1 MREKICYDYICLLV
15 ATNRSATGRQPI
27 WQQKGIILVRRG
39 AMPVYDYRCKKCG
52 KKFSIT
58 MSITEHD
65 TKRVKCPKC
74 GSRSVE
80 QQVAA
85 FYAVTS
91 KKS

>member
-1 MREKICYDYICLLV
+1 
-15 ATNRSATGRQPI
+15 
-27 WQQKGIILVRRG
+27 
-39 AMPVYDYRCKKCG
+39 MPVYDYRCKKCG
-52 KKFSIT
+52 KKFSLT
-58 MSITEHD
+58 MSIAEHE